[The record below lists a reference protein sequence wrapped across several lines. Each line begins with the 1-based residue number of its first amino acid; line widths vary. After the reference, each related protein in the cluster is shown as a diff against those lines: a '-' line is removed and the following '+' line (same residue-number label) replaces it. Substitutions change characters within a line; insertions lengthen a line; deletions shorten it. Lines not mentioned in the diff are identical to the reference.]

1 MTYRMILQ
9 LIAKGRIAG
18 LRDKVDILY
27 LDGRLTD
34 AEYTDIMARITEA
47 EK

>member
-27 LDGRLTD
+27 LAGRLTD